1 MKIQKKLFIVI
12 LIIFMITS
20 IATLLSIETIF
31 NHTIKQEIY
40 ENRIADQK
48 MYEEKKKKQP

>member
-1 MKIQKKLFIVI
+1 
-12 LIIFMITS
+12 MITS